1 MQVQHRRIRIY
12 FYRTKLLIL
21 FKNFSKRL
29 YRGYH
34 LCKPF
39 TILMKLNSVVT
50 IKNVSFILTS
60 IIPIYMKENK
70 KLDKE
75 NSFLSFSCITNK
87 IHILNIHI
95 VLDMLRKR
103 GAKVAPVCRNVA
115 RHYSSRFRIS
125 AVQLAE
131 PR

>member
-1 MQVQHRRIRIY
+1 
-12 FYRTKLLIL
+12 
-21 FKNFSKRL
+21 
-29 YRGYH
+29 
-34 LCKPF
+34 
-39 TILMKLNSVVT
+39 MKLNSVVT

-75 NSFLSFSCITNK
+75 NSFFSFSCITNK

-103 GAKVAPVCRNVA
+103 GAKVAPVCRNVTTRA
-115 RHYSSRFRIS
+115 DFEFPPSN
-125 AVQLAE
+125 
-131 PR
+131 